1 MRYEF
6 ISKDFIFLLFILK
19 LFEML
24 IKILLKVS
32 VLIIIDSF
40 FLILYKILE
49 GKFLVVLLFLFFV
62 IK

>member
-19 LFEML
+19 LFEIL

-32 VLIIIDSF
+32 VLIIID
-40 FLILYKILE
+40 KI
-49 GKFLVVLLFLFFV
+49 
-62 IK
+62 

>member
-19 LFEML
+19 LFEIL

-40 FLILYKILE
+40 FLILRKIFRRKIFSGIIIFIFCYK
-49 GKFLVVLLFLFFV
+49 
-62 IK
+62 